1 MLEEPQTAPESLPAR
16 KRSKASEENDDERS
30 KKRSRGRP
38 RLDTRDETAQDRR
51 RTQIRLAQRAY
62 RNRKDTAITTLEDKV
77 KDLEDANENMSKEF
91 MNFFDFVLS
100 QGMLEGAPEVARRLN
115 DTTRKFL
122 SLTRKSVDDSN
133 RDGIED
139 TPAPAQAQEQV
150 VSQHPGRHPSGSDS
164 STSGSGSG
172 EFMVQNPPG
181 LNASQE
187 KSLSTMQRPDPTIRQ
202 QATPPLNLPYEIV
215 TMPTTDNASFPVYNT
230 QTTVSFEQ
238 NPFLQSPFP
247 NVHSP
252 SSYAPQERS
261 FGRRLQ
267 RATLEAGL
275 RLASMANP
283 PPHRYA
289 EVFGFCLL
297 FEPRESIIRRISST
311 LARVSQE
318 SMFVWR
324 YPFTNL
330 GGAGTFFPN
339 NGEAGGST
347 ATGANGNAIPLG
359 NQGLAQHMKP
369 QEMTGFSMGPF
380 DPDVETTKGDRIDA
394 RMRMMYKGFEGDFF
408 DADEVET
415 YLRQRGIVIPANV
428 DFIDAEIDMGSF
440 DETPDLSGL
449 GTNSSFFGAHQTP
462 ASSQALYMPS
472 QHATS
477 DIQSMWQSTIPTTL
491 AATTPSMTEAS
502 LMAPAMGVDFIN
514 IMPTVEVTNPEQFGT
529 GMGPLMDSSYF
540 PRDWATDASW
550 MKTKVT
556 MDVNRLVAEMT
567 SRAMEYRVQEQTI
580 PRLKPRLVIHGGA
593 GNIQRDTYP
602 PEQFRAYRKAL
613 IDIVTRTDQYMRSH
627 EVVSEKSSKK
637 LPSALDTATYAVRL
651 LENNPLFNSGHGA
664 VFTRDGVIEL
674 EASVMVSRGYKKR
687 GVGVMGLRH
696 VKNPILLARAMLEH
710 GEDDLEANPRGVNP
724 GDLDVPSA
732 QGHTQ
737 LYGKAAE
744 QLAQQYE
751 LELVDPSYFFT
762 QRRWDE
768 HIRALEREKKGQGQA
783 TWSATEY
790 LPQGT
795 CGAVALDQDGVIC
808 AATSTGGLTN
818 KLTGRI
824 GDTPTIGSGFWAE
837 EWAEDGD
844 PTGSSTW
851 DRLKNAMTESGPS
864 LVLSDVLRGTLADCF
879 PTPVTYTPLEVRGE
893 RISTIRSI
901 GGSGTGNGD
910 SFLRTNALRTLAAMA
925 KWKPESGS
933 KAVTHVAGPG
943 GELERSAGNRWR
955 RTGEGE
961 GGIIGIESVVVR
973 DSYGQVIETRS
984 EVLMDFNCGGMF
996 RAWIDDEG
1004 KPQMSIFSNEPSS
1017 DLL

>member
-1 MLEEPQTAPESLPAR
+1 MVEEPQTAPESLSAR
-16 KRSKASEENDDERS
+16 KRSKASEENEEERS

-122 SLTRKSVDDSN
+122 SLTRKSADDST

-139 TPAPAQAQEQV
+139 TPASEQAQEQV
-150 VSQHPGRHPSGSDS
+150 VSQPPGRHPSGSDS

-172 EFMVQNPPG
+172 EYMLQHPPG
-181 LNASQE
+181 FSVSQE
-187 KSLSTMQRPDPTIRQ
+187 KSLSTPRRPDATIRQ
-202 QATPPLNLPYEIV
+202 QATPPLNLPYEII
-215 TMPTTDNASFPVYNT
+215 TMPTTDNASFPVYDT
-230 QTTVSFEQ
+230 QTTISFEQ

-252 SSYAPQERS
+252 TSYAPQERS

-330 GGAGTFFPN
+330 GGAGTFFPS
-339 NGEAGGST
+339 NGEAGGNT
-347 ATGANGNAIPLG
+347 APGANGNAIPLG
-359 NQGLAQHMKP
+359 NQGLTQHMKP
-369 QEMTGFSMGPF
+369 HEMSGFSMGPF
-380 DPDVETTKGDRIDA
+380 NPEVEAAKGDHIDT
-394 RMRMMYKGFEGDFF
+394 RMRMMYQGFEGDFF

-449 GTNSSFFGAHQTP
+449 GTSSSFFGTQQPP
-462 ASSQALYMPS
+462 ASSQAPYMPS
-472 QHATS
+472 QQATS
-477 DIQSMWQSTIPTTL
+477 DISSMWQSTIPTTI
-491 AATTPSMTEAS
+491 ATTTASMTQAS
-502 LMAPAMGVDFIN
+502 LMAPAMSVDFIN
-514 IMPTVEVTNPEQFGT
+514 IMPTVESTNPGQFGA
-529 GMGPLMDSSYF
+529 GMGSLTDSSYF

-567 SRAMEYRVQEQTI
+567 SRAMEYRAQEQTT
-580 PRLKPRLVIHGGA
+580 PRLKPRLAIHGGA

-613 IDIVTRTDQYMRSH
+613 IDIVTRADQYMRSH

-637 LPSALDTATYAVRL
+637 LPSALDTATFAVRL

-710 GEDDLEANPRGVNP
+710 GEDDLEANPRGVSS
-724 GDLDVPSA
+724 GDLGVPSA

-744 QLAQQYE
+744 QLAQQYG

-768 HIRALEREKKGQGQA
+768 HIRALGKEKKGLGQA

-837 EWAEDGD
+837 EWTEDGD

-851 DRLKNAMTESGPS
+851 GRLKKAMTESGPS

-879 PTPVTYTPLEVRGE
+879 PTPLTYTPLELSGKRV
-893 RISTIRSI
+893 SATRSI

-910 SFLRTNALRTLAAMA
+910 SFLRTNALRTFAAMA
-925 KWKPESGS
+925 RWKPESGS
-933 KAVTHVAGPG
+933 KAVAHIAGPG
-943 GELERSAGNRWR
+943 GELERSAGDRWR

-973 DSYGQVIETRS
+973 DSHGQVIETRS

-1004 KPQMSIFSNEPSS
+1004 NPQMSIFSNEPSS
-1017 DLL
+1017 NL

>member
-1 MLEEPQTAPESLPAR
+1 MLEEPQTAPESLPTR
-16 KRSKASEENDDERS
+16 KRSKASEENDEERS

-122 SLTRKSVDDSN
+122 SLTRKSADDSN

-150 VSQHPGRHPSGSDS
+150 VSQPPGRHPSGSDS

-172 EFMVQNPPG
+172 EFMLQNPPG
-181 LNASQE
+181 FNTSQE
-187 KSLSTMQRPDPTIRQ
+187 KSLSTPQRPDATIRQ
-202 QATPPLNLPYEIV
+202 QATPPLNLPYEII
-215 TMPTTDNASFPVYNT
+215 TMPTTDNASFPVYDT

-252 SSYAPQERS
+252 STYAPQERS

-311 LARVSQE
+311 LARVSHE

-449 GTNSSFFGAHQTP
+449 GTSSSFFGTHQPP

-472 QHATS
+472 QQATS
-477 DIQSMWQSTIPTTL
+477 DIPSMWQSTIPTTL
-491 AATTPSMTEAS
+491 ATTTTSMTQPS

-514 IMPTVEVTNPEQFGT
+514 IMPTVEATNPGQFGT
-529 GMGPLMDSSYF
+529 GMGSLMDSSYF
-540 PRDWATDASW
+540 PRDWAPDASW

-567 SRAMEYRVQEQTI
+567 SRAVC
-580 PRLKPRLVIHGGA
+580 LG
-593 GNIQRDTYP
+593 
-602 PEQFRAYRKAL
+602 
-613 IDIVTRTDQYMRSH
+613 RT
-627 EVVSEKSSKK
+627 
-637 LPSALDTATYAVRL
+637 P
-651 LENNPLFNSGHGA
+651 
-664 VFTRDGVIEL
+664 
-674 EASVMVSRGYKKR
+674 
-687 GVGVMGLRH
+687 GLRPKDIDRA
-696 VKNPILLARAMLEH
+696 VKLAI
-710 GEDDLEANPRGVNP
+710 V
-724 GDLDVPSA
+724 
-732 QGHTQ
+732 
-737 LYGKAAE
+737 
-744 QLAQQYE
+744 LAQ
-751 LELVDPSYFFT
+751 T
-762 QRRWDE
+762 
-768 HIRALEREKKGQGQA
+768 
-783 TWSATEY
+783 
-790 LPQGT
+790 
-795 CGAVALDQDGVIC
+795 
-808 AATSTGGLTN
+808 
-818 KLTGRI
+818 
-824 GDTPTIGSGFWAE
+824 
-837 EWAEDGD
+837 
-844 PTGSSTW
+844 
-851 DRLKNAMTESGPS
+851 
-864 LVLSDVLRGTLADCF
+864 
-879 PTPVTYTPLEVRGE
+879 
-893 RISTIRSI
+893 
-901 GGSGTGNGD
+901 
-910 SFLRTNALRTLAAMA
+910 
-925 KWKPESGS
+925 
-933 KAVTHVAGPG
+933 
-943 GELERSAGNRWR
+943 
-955 RTGEGE
+955 
-961 GGIIGIESVVVR
+961 
-973 DSYGQVIETRS
+973 
-984 EVLMDFNCGGMF
+984 
-996 RAWIDDEG
+996 
-1004 KPQMSIFSNEPSS
+1004 
-1017 DLL
+1017 

>member
-1 MLEEPQTAPESLPAR
+1 
-16 KRSKASEENDDERS
+16 
-30 KKRSRGRP
+30 
-38 RLDTRDETAQDRR
+38 
-51 RTQIRLAQRAY
+51 
-62 RNRKDTAITTLEDKV
+62 
-77 KDLEDANENMSKEF
+77 MSKEF

-122 SLTRKSVDDSN
+122 SLTRKSADDSN
-133 RDGIED
+133 RDGVED

-150 VSQHPGRHPSGSDS
+150 VSQPPGRHPSGSDS

-172 EFMVQNPPG
+172 EFMLQNPPG
-181 LNASQE
+181 FNTSQE
-187 KSLSTMQRPDPTIRQ
+187 KSLSTPQRPDATIRQ
-202 QATPPLNLPYEIV
+202 QATPPLNLPYEII
-215 TMPTTDNASFPVYNT
+215 TMPTTDNASFPVYDT
-230 QTTVSFEQ
+230 QTTVSFDQ

-252 SSYAPQERS
+252 STYAPQERS

-311 LARVSQE
+311 LARVSHE

-449 GTNSSFFGAHQTP
+449 GTSSSFFGTHQPP

-472 QHATS
+472 QQATS
-477 DIQSMWQSTIPTTL
+477 DIPSMWQSTIPTTL
-491 AATTPSMTEAS
+491 ATTTTSMTQPS

-514 IMPTVEVTNPEQFGT
+514 IMPTVEATNPGQFGT
-529 GMGPLMDSSYF
+529 GMGSLMDSSYF
-540 PRDWATDASW
+540 PRDWAPDASW

-567 SRAMEYRVQEQTI
+567 SRAVC
-580 PRLKPRLVIHGGA
+580 LG
-593 GNIQRDTYP
+593 
-602 PEQFRAYRKAL
+602 
-613 IDIVTRTDQYMRSH
+613 RT
-627 EVVSEKSSKK
+627 
-637 LPSALDTATYAVRL
+637 P
-651 LENNPLFNSGHGA
+651 
-664 VFTRDGVIEL
+664 
-674 EASVMVSRGYKKR
+674 
-687 GVGVMGLRH
+687 GLRPKDIDRA
-696 VKNPILLARAMLEH
+696 VKLAI
-710 GEDDLEANPRGVNP
+710 V
-724 GDLDVPSA
+724 
-732 QGHTQ
+732 
-737 LYGKAAE
+737 
-744 QLAQQYE
+744 LAQ
-751 LELVDPSYFFT
+751 T
-762 QRRWDE
+762 
-768 HIRALEREKKGQGQA
+768 
-783 TWSATEY
+783 
-790 LPQGT
+790 
-795 CGAVALDQDGVIC
+795 
-808 AATSTGGLTN
+808 
-818 KLTGRI
+818 
-824 GDTPTIGSGFWAE
+824 
-837 EWAEDGD
+837 
-844 PTGSSTW
+844 
-851 DRLKNAMTESGPS
+851 
-864 LVLSDVLRGTLADCF
+864 
-879 PTPVTYTPLEVRGE
+879 
-893 RISTIRSI
+893 
-901 GGSGTGNGD
+901 
-910 SFLRTNALRTLAAMA
+910 
-925 KWKPESGS
+925 
-933 KAVTHVAGPG
+933 
-943 GELERSAGNRWR
+943 
-955 RTGEGE
+955 
-961 GGIIGIESVVVR
+961 
-973 DSYGQVIETRS
+973 
-984 EVLMDFNCGGMF
+984 
-996 RAWIDDEG
+996 
-1004 KPQMSIFSNEPSS
+1004 
-1017 DLL
+1017 

>member
-1 MLEEPQTAPESLPAR
+1 MLEEPQTAPESLPTR
-16 KRSKASEENDDERS
+16 KRSKASEENDEERS

-122 SLTRKSVDDSN
+122 SLTRKSADDSN
-133 RDGIED
+133 RDGVED

-150 VSQHPGRHPSGSDS
+150 VSQPPGRHPSGSDS

-172 EFMVQNPPG
+172 EFMLQNPPG
-181 LNASQE
+181 FNTSQE
-187 KSLSTMQRPDPTIRQ
+187 KSLSTPQRPDATIRQ
-202 QATPPLNLPYEIV
+202 QATPPLNLPYEII
-215 TMPTTDNASFPVYNT
+215 TMPTTDNASFPVYDT
-230 QTTVSFEQ
+230 QTTVSFDQ

-252 SSYAPQERS
+252 STYAPQERS

-311 LARVSQE
+311 LARVSHE

-449 GTNSSFFGAHQTP
+449 GTSSSFFGTHQPP

-472 QHATS
+472 QQATS
-477 DIQSMWQSTIPTTL
+477 DIPSMWQSTIPTTL
-491 AATTPSMTEAS
+491 ATTTTSMTQPS

-514 IMPTVEVTNPEQFGT
+514 IMPTVEATNPGQFGT
-529 GMGPLMDSSYF
+529 GMGSLMDSSYF
-540 PRDWATDASW
+540 PRDWAPDASW

-567 SRAMEYRVQEQTI
+567 SRAVCLE
-580 PRLKPRLVIHGGA
+580 KP
-593 GNIQRDTYP
+593 
-602 PEQFRAYRKAL
+602 
-613 IDIVTRTDQYMRSH
+613 
-627 EVVSEKSSKK
+627 SKK

-664 VFTRDGVIEL
+664 VFTRDGAIEL

-710 GEDDLEANPRGVNP
+710 GEDDLEANPRGVNS

-768 HIRALEREKKGQGQA
+768 HVRALEREKKGQGQA

-824 GDTPTIGSGFWAE
+824 GDTPAIGSGFWAE

-879 PTPVTYTPLEVRGE
+879 PTPVTYTPLEARGE
-893 RISTIRSI
+893 RVSTTRSI

-925 KWKPESGS
+925 RWKPESGS
-933 KAVTHVAGPG
+933 KAVTHIAGPG
-943 GELERSAGNRWR
+943 GELQRSAGDRWR

-973 DSYGQVIETRS
+973 DSHGQVIETRS
-984 EVLMDFNCGGMF
+984 EILMDFNCGGMF

-1004 KPQMSIFSNEPSS
+1004 NPQMSIFSNEPSD
-1017 DLL
+1017 DL